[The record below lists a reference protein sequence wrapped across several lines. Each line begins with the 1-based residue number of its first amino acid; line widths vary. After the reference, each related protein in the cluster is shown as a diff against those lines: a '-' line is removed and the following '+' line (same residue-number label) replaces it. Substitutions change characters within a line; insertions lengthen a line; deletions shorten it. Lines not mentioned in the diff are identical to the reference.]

1 MNRSMDVT
9 VDQPNEEWDMLS
21 DAVKNKL
28 IKSMEQGDAG
38 LVTPASEV
46 IQSVREKYNLSSQAK
61 VQ

>member
-1 MNRSMDVT
+1 MDVT